1 MISFQCA
8 WLLNYYQNEWM
19 AAVLDG
25 ASDIRKEKVINTVK
39 GFGYNIKSLDVNSSG
54 VVWELSYDGKTL
66 IQPLN
71 TIKGLGVAAIK
82 QILNARPF
90 SSIEDFLF
98 NENIVYSKLNK
109 KALDV
114 LCRSGALDCLRDKRF
129 TGDKHFWSCVAVDR
143 ARKKEIFKENVE
155 RYKPEG
161 SFSNEEKIENIIS
174 LTGKFPLG
182 MIMSN
187 EVVEKLEEYKIPPL
201 GEWDGNLGVAWFI
214 PREVIIKKTKND
226 KEYYILKVVDST
238 SSITKIKCWGINPNR
253 DKIMI
258 NKPYM
263 AKLDHDEQ
271 WGFSVRQLWKNFKVL
286 G

>member
-1 MISFQCA
+1 M
-8 WLLNYYQNEWM
+8 
-19 AAVLDG
+19 
-25 ASDIRKEKVINTVK
+25 
-39 GFGYNIKSLDVNSSG
+39 
-54 VVWELSYDGKTL
+54 
-66 IQPLN
+66 
-71 TIKGLGVAAIK
+71 
-82 QILNARPF
+82 
-90 SSIEDFLF
+90 
-98 NENIVYSKLNK
+98 
-109 KALDV
+109 
-114 LCRSGALDCLRDKRF
+114 
-129 TGDKHFWSCVAVDR
+129 
-143 ARKKEIFKENVE
+143 
-155 RYKPEG
+155 
-161 SFSNEEKIENIIS
+161 
-174 LTGKFPLG
+174 TGKFPLG

-201 GEWDGNLGVAWFI
+201 GGWDGILGVAWFI